1 LIDLTKIA
9 GFGIAGNFAHHL
21 EQAGESADFV
31 DVKVDD
37 ENAPKGIFPFYLPT
51 FDGFIGTYPISSDSI
66 VNVEGESLQMEPEV
80 ALLCDVIYK
89 DEKVTQIKP
98 KAFTAYNDCSIRRPG
113 AKKISE
119 KKNWGQNSKGVS
131 LDFKEIDTFS
141 SGGVMDYY
149 RIASFIKRDGKLIA
163 YGEDTQMLGYSYFY
177 ETLIEWMVTKFQSQT
192 DQGPLEAI
200 GTYLKSVD
208 LPETFLI
215 SIGATRY
222 TEFGEHHFLENGDE
236 LFVLLYDTRYE
247 NEEAIEKKLTKGE
260 TLHHSSSLLHQKVI
274 EGSK

>member
-1 LIDLTKIA
+1 MIDLTKIA

-21 EQAGESADFV
+21 EQAGESADFI

-37 ENAPKGIFPFYLPT
+37 ENAPKGIFPFYLPK
-51 FDGFIGTYPISSDSI
+51 FDGFVGSFPLSSDTI
-66 VNVEGESLQMEPEV
+66 VNVAGESLQMEPEV
-80 ALLCDVIYK
+80 ALLCDITYK
-89 DEKVTQIKP
+89 DEMVFEIKP
-98 KAFTAYNDCSIRRPG
+98 KAFSAYNDCSIRRPG

-119 KKNWGQNSKGVS
+119 KKNWGPNSKGVS

-141 SGGVMDYY
+141 SGGVMDHY
-149 RIASFIKRDGKLIA
+149 RIASFIKREGKLIA

-177 ETLIEWMVTKFQSQT
+177 ETLIEWMIGKFQSQT
-192 DQGPLEAI
+192 DHGPLEAI

-208 LPETFLI
+208 LPQRFLI

-236 LFVLLYDTRYE
+236 LFVVLYDARYE
-247 NEEAIEKKLTKGE
+247 NEIQIVKKLSEGE
-260 TLHHSSSLLHQKVI
+260 TLHASCSLLHQKVI